1 MAIGVSNIE
10 RLRSNFADRGD
21 FYQNDFSSRFGGG
34 PFRNPFGSPFG
45 SPFGASFP
53 SAATIG
59 NTFRDDA
66 GDMVKKVVSSDTKS
80 INNSIAGSL
89 NQRIQDQI
97 EKSEPT
103 YTKPGDVTADAIM
116 SMDQAEEFISKLQ
129 EDQESAKRINTTRL
143 TEDSGIKNVAA
154 ALQTTEDSTLA
165 GLGQFGL
172 DSSTLETLRNLNL
185 TGLDFSGVGMGAGYT
200 PIEINQ
206 PSVGMGAGYTPI
218 EINQP
223 ISETDTTSDTA
234 QIPAV
239 SQEFNDVVSEM
250 FDNQD
255 AAPEDYKL
263 SKLNVTYTKVSPEL
277 DEDDLEEIES
287 IDVSGTLAGARDEED
302 LDELESIDVRGR
314 LAGDEDEEIDS
325 VDVSGYRE
333 EDGEEQ
339 GPDLRRD
346 EYGNDPWERFK
357 ALYADFYGGG
367 RAGEVLSEYNR
378 REEAGD
384 FSSITSPKNLSLRKE
399 SDTLSPMSQDAN
411 MILNA
416 KREKD
421 QLMAITD
428 MMKTTQEDKPSQPI
442 VINNSKTITTRPQG
456 DSRTGKVFTDDNTFN
471 RLSMADSN
479 HPQYTG
485 FRG

>member
-1 MAIGVSNIE
+1 MAIGVPNIE

-21 FYQNDFSSRFGGG
+21 FYQNSFSSRFG
-34 PFRNPFGSPFG
+34 GSPFG
-45 SPFGASFP
+45 SPFGASIP
-53 SAATIG
+53 SAATVG
-59 NTFRDDA
+59 NTFRDNT
-66 GDMVKKVVSSDTKS
+66 GEMVKKVVKNDTKK
-80 INNSIAGSL
+80 INNAIAESL
-89 NQRIQDQI
+89 NKRVQDEI
-97 EKSEPT
+97 SNPEPT
-103 YTKPGDVTADAIM
+103 YTKPNEVSADAMM
-116 SMDQAEEFISKLQ
+116 SMDQAQEFISKIQ
-129 EDQESAKRINTTRL
+129 ADQETAKRINTTSL

-154 ALQTTEDSTLA
+154 ALQTTEDSTLD

-172 DSSTLETLRNLNL
+172 DSSTK
-185 TGLDFSGVGMGAGYT
+185 MGAGY
-200 PIEINQ
+200 
-206 PSVGMGAGYTPI
+206 
-218 EINQP
+218 NQP
-223 ISETDTTSDTA
+223 ITETDTTPDTA

-277 DEDDLEEIES
+277 DEDDLEE
-287 IDVSGTLAGARDEED
+287 
-302 LDELESIDVRGR
+302 LESVDVRGT
-314 LAGDEDEEIDS
+314 LTGDEDDLEELDS

-333 EDGEEQ
+333 G
-339 GPDLRRD
+339 RD
-346 EYGNDPWERFK
+346 DYGDPWERFK
-357 ALYADFYGGG
+357 ALYANFYGGE

-378 REEAGD
+378 RDAAED
-384 FSSITSPKNLSLRKE
+384 FSSITSPKNLNLRKE

-421 QLMAITD
+421 QLMGITD
-428 MMKTTQEDKPSQPI
+428 MMKTAKEDKPSQPI

-456 DSRTGKVFTDDNTFN
+456 DSKTGKVFTDDNTFN

>member
-1 MAIGVSNIE
+1 MAIGVPNIE

-21 FYQNDFSSRFGGG
+21 FYQNSFSSRFG
-34 PFRNPFGSPFG
+34 GSPFG
-45 SPFGASFP
+45 SPFGASIP
-53 SAATIG
+53 SAATVG
-59 NTFRDDA
+59 NTFRDNT
-66 GDMVKKVVSSDTKS
+66 GEMVKKVVKNDTKK
-80 INNSIAGSL
+80 INNAIAESL
-89 NQRIQDQI
+89 NKRVQDEI
-97 EKSEPT
+97 SNPEPT
-103 YTKPGDVTADAIM
+103 YTKPNEVSADAMM
-116 SMDQAEEFISKLQ
+116 SMDQAQEFISKIQ
-129 EDQESAKRINTTRL
+129 ADQETAKRINTTSL

-154 ALQTTEDSTLA
+154 ALQTTEDSTLD

-172 DSSTLETLRNLNL
+172 DSSTK
-185 TGLDFSGVGMGAGYT
+185 MGAGY
-200 PIEINQ
+200 
-206 PSVGMGAGYTPI
+206 
-218 EINQP
+218 NQP
-223 ISETDTTSDTA
+223 ITETDTTPDTAQIPAVSQEFTETDTTSDTA

-277 DEDDLEEIES
+277 DEDDLEELES
-287 IDVSGTLAGARDEED
+287 VDVRGTLTGDEDD
-302 LDELESIDVRGR
+302 LEELESVDVRGT
-314 LAGDEDEEIDS
+314 LTGDEDDLEELDS

-333 EDGEEQ
+333 G
-339 GPDLRRD
+339 RD
-346 EYGNDPWERFK
+346 DYGDPWERFK
-357 ALYADFYGGG
+357 ALYANFYGGE

-378 REEAGD
+378 RDAAED
-384 FSSITSPKNLSLRKE
+384 FSSITSPKNLNLRKE

-421 QLMAITD
+421 QLMGITD
-428 MMKTTQEDKPSQPI
+428 MMKTAKEDKPSQPI

-456 DSRTGKVFTDDNTFN
+456 DSKTGKVFTDDNTFN

>member
-1 MAIGVSNIE
+1 MAIGVPNIE

-34 PFRNPFGSPFG
+34 PFRNPFGSPFA
-45 SPFGASFP
+45 SSYGASFP

-206 PSVGMGAGYTPI
+206 PITEA
-218 EINQP
+218 
-223 ISETDTTSDTA
+223 DTTPDTA

-277 DEDDLEEIES
+277 EEDDLEEIES
-287 IDVSGTLAGARDEED
+287 IDVSGTLAGAKEEDD
-302 LDELESIDVRGR
+302 LDELESIDVSGT
-314 LAGDEDEEIDS
+314 LAGDEDDEIDS

-333 EDGEEQ
+333 GEREGQ
-339 GPDLRRD
+339 GPDLGRD
-346 EYGNDPWERFK
+346 EYEYGNDPWERFK

-378 REEAGD
+378 REAAGD
-384 FSSITSPKNLSLRKE
+384 FSSITSPKNLNLRKE

>member
-1 MAIGVSNIE
+1 MAIGVPNIE

-21 FYQNDFSSRFGGG
+21 FYQNSFSSRFG
-34 PFRNPFGSPFG
+34 GSPFG
-45 SPFGASFP
+45 SPFGASIP
-53 SAATIG
+53 SAATVG
-59 NTFRDDA
+59 NTFRDNT
-66 GDMVKKVVSSDTKS
+66 GEMVKKVVKNDTKK
-80 INNSIAGSL
+80 INNAIAESL
-89 NQRIQDQI
+89 NKRVQDEI
-97 EKSEPT
+97 STPEPT
-103 YTKPGDVTADAIM
+103 YTKPNEVSADAMM
-116 SMDQAEEFISKLQ
+116 SMDQAQEFISKIQ
-129 EDQESAKRINTTRL
+129 ADQETAKRINTTSL

-154 ALQTTEDSTLA
+154 ALQTTEDSTLD

-172 DSSTLETLRNLNL
+172 DSSTKR
-185 TGLDFSGVGMGAGYT
+185 GAGY
-200 PIEINQ
+200 NQ
-206 PSVGMGAGYTPI
+206 SIT
-218 EINQP
+218 
-223 ISETDTTSDTA
+223 ETDTTPDTAQIQPITETDTTPDTA

-255 AAPEDYKL
+255 AAPKDYKL

-277 DEDDLEEIES
+277 DEDDLEE
-287 IDVSGTLAGARDEED
+287 
-302 LDELESIDVRGR
+302 LESVDVRGA
-314 LAGDEDEEIDS
+314 LTGDEDDLEELDS

-333 EDGEEQ
+333 G
-339 GPDLRRD
+339 RD
-346 EYGNDPWERFK
+346 DYGDDPWERFK
-357 ALYADFYGGG
+357 ALYANFYGGE

-378 REEAGD
+378 RDAAED
-384 FSSITSPKNLSLRKE
+384 FSSITSPKNLNLRKE

-421 QLMAITD
+421 QLMGITD
-428 MMKTTQEDKPSQPI
+428 MMKTSKEDKPSQPI

-456 DSRTGKVFTDDNTFN
+456 DSKTGKVFTDDNTFN

>member
-1 MAIGVSNIE
+1 MAIGVPNIE

-21 FYQNDFSSRFGGG
+21 FYQNSFSSRFGG
-34 PFRNPFGSPFG
+34 
-45 SPFGASFP
+45 SPFGASIP
-53 SAATIG
+53 SAATVG
-59 NTFRDDA
+59 NTFRDNT
-66 GDMVKKVVSSDTKS
+66 GEMVKKVVKNDTKK
-80 INNSIAGSL
+80 INNAIAESL
-89 NQRIQDQI
+89 NKRVQDEI
-97 EKSEPT
+97 SNPEPT
-103 YTKPGDVTADAIM
+103 YTKPNEVSADAMM
-116 SMDQAEEFISKLQ
+116 SMDQAQEFISKIQ
-129 EDQESAKRINTTRL
+129 ADQETAKRINTTSL

-172 DSSTLETLRNLNL
+172 DSNTKMS
-185 TGLDFSGVGMGAGYT
+185 AGY
-200 PIEINQ
+200 
-206 PSVGMGAGYTPI
+206 
-218 EINQP
+218 NQP
-223 ISETDTTSDTA
+223 ITETDTTPDTA

-255 AAPEDYKL
+255 AAPKDYKL

-277 DEDDLEEIES
+277 DEDDLEELES
-287 IDVSGTLAGARDEED
+287 IDVRGTLTGDEDD
-302 LDELESIDVRGR
+302 LEELESIDVRGA
-314 LAGDEDEEIDS
+314 LTGDEDDLEELES

-333 EDGEEQ
+333 GKGEEQ

-346 EYGNDPWERFK
+346 DYGDDPWERFK
-357 ALYADFYGGG
+357 ALYANFYGGE

-378 REEAGD
+378 REAPED
-384 FSSITSPKNLSLRKE
+384 FSSITSPKNLNLRKE

-421 QLMAITD
+421 QLMGITD
-428 MMKTTQEDKPSQPI
+428 MMKTAKEDKPSQPI

-456 DSRTGKVFTDDNTFN
+456 DSKTGKVFTDDNTFN